1 MANRLVSNMYIIDS
15 HQVATPLSYGLTAGN
30 STPILNAFAT
40 TANVGKMRLQSIIF
54 MATTTAAQVKIAVG
68 NTNNIIFDYTLI
80 KANTIPGETYQRT
93 KVDIM
98 GYGVPL
104 QGVFIP
110 VITACTAVLV
120 LG

>member
-1 MANRLVSNMYIIDS
+1 MYIIDS

-30 STPILNAFAT
+30 STPILNMFAT
-40 TANVGKMRLQSIIF
+40 TANVGSMRLQSIIF
-54 MATTTAAQVKIAVG
+54 MATTTAAQIRIAVG
-68 NTNNIIFDYTLI
+68 DTNNIIFDYTLVR
-80 KANTIPGETYQRT
+80 ARTMGGEDIFQRT

-104 QGVFIP
+104 KGVFIP
-110 VITACTAVLV
+110 LITACTAVLV